1 MHRQTQGWVT
11 VGALIVLSVLTAVGL
26 EQLSRLDA
34 KLSQAITQ
42 PRADAQGVIDMDP
55 LTTTVKNQNGIEI
68 TVTTHREDEETDA
81 LQLARHLK
89 RVALAEASGG

>member
-1 MHRQTQGWVT
+1 
-11 VGALIVLSVLTAVGL
+11 
-26 EQLSRLDA
+26 
-34 KLSQAITQ
+34 
-42 PRADAQGVIDMDP
+42 MDP